1 MSAAEVLQNV
11 DTLCGES
18 IVGVTMVLMLVI
30 PAATA
35 AVLVMVVKVLVFM
48 MFVLVILAA
57 TAAVFVMVVKVLV
70 FMMFVLVILAATA
83 AV

>member
-35 AVLVMVVKVLVFM
+35 AVLVMVVM
-48 MFVLVILAA
+48 
-57 TAAVFVMVVKVLV
+57 VFV
-70 FMMFVLVILAATA
+70 
-83 AV
+83 